1 MVPQLFAVSALGNI
15 RCICSKNSA
24 VEGAEPVT
32 AVVTQPRSALASS
45 SVSRITSASMVG
57 TDVIMETRLRS
68 MARMKP
74 RAVKL
79 VISTMVPPL
88 IITSLALN
96 RPFMWNSGAAM
107 MTFCPSMPGRCS
119 GVAPVAQ
126 M

>member
-1 MVPQLFAVSALGNI
+1 
-15 RCICSKNSA
+15 
-24 VEGAEPVT
+24 
-32 AVVTQPRSALASS
+32 
-45 SVSRITSASMVG
+45 
-57 TDVIMETRLRS
+57 

-88 IITSLALN
+88 IITILALN

-107 MTFCPSMPGRCS
+107 IIFWPSMPGLCS

-126 M
+126 R